1 MYNLKWIRII
11 IKTNSQGV
19 EAISYALWQMGLQG
33 VEIEDFSDIV
43 SALEKKKQKGNV
55 EADWDYIDESLLQNK
70 NQDEIVIKA
79 YLAEN
84 VPFEEKLI
92 QIQEKINHIKSFLD
106 IGSGSIEIEKIDEEE
121 WASSWKKYY
130 KPFKIGKHIII
141 KPSWEQYEL
150 IEKDDIIIEIDPG
163 MAFGTGSHETTSMC
177 IKLIEKYINK
187 NDMVFDIGCGSGIL
201 SIVAAKLGAKN
212 VVAVD
217 LDSNAVEVAKKNI
230 VLNNVQ
236 SEVKAYKGNL
246 LDKISDK
253 ANMVVSNIIADI
265 IISLSQSVFDYLK
278 TEGIFIA
285 SGIIKDRINEVK
297 DAIESNGFDI
307 LEILEEGEWCSVA
320 AKKRS

>member
-1 MYNLKWIRII
+1 MTWCLILA
-11 IKTNSQGV
+11 V
-19 EAISYALWQMGLQG
+19 E
-33 VEIEDFSDIV
+33 VEF
-43 SALEKKKQKGNV
+43 KHCCGK
-55 EADWDYIDESLLQNK
+55 
-70 NQDEIVIKA
+70 
-79 YLAEN
+79 
-84 VPFEEKLI
+84 
-92 QIQEKINHIKSFLD
+92 
-106 IGSGSIEIEKIDEEE
+106 IGS
-121 WASSWKKYY
+121 
-130 KPFKIGKHIII
+130 
-141 KPSWEQYEL
+141 
-150 IEKDDIIIEIDPG
+150 
-163 MAFGTGSHETTSMC
+163 
-177 IKLIEKYINK
+177 
-187 NDMVFDIGCGSGIL
+187 
-201 SIVAAKLGAKN
+201 KN